1 MPGNGTGY
9 FGTLIASECRL
20 STLMIVALVRLV
32 QINLYLL
39 WLPILSKSVCF
50 LGIGTVTQ
58 GFEFWAG
65 VLDSLMVSWD
75 GWWVAKGGKD
85 RFDWEIVW

>member
-20 STLMIVALVRLV
+20 STLMIVALVWLF

-50 LGIGTVTQ
+50 LGIGTVTW

-65 VLDSLMVSWD
+65 VLDSSMVSWD
-75 GWWVAKGGKD
+75 GWWVAKEEKIVLIG
-85 RFDWEIVW
+85 RFVW